1 MKKIILT
8 LLLTLST
15 LINVNAVAAF
25 SLDIDGNGT
34 INASNDGLIIFKYLL
49 NSNAN
54 NLHTTISSN
63 AADDRKTTAQ
73 LKAYLDNSGDILD
86 IDGNGTTNASNDG
99 LIVFKYLLNSN
110 ANNLHTTIASNAVGS
125 KTTTINLKA
134 YLDQY
139 ISTDVSN
146 MYSGDRPTEL
156 TAEQI
161 ADANGAADDSNAHLT
176 VLRYANFGDYVVNI
190 LSDKIVIRDESDNY
204 AIVYEITSSE
214 NNLAQLDDAEF
225 QALYLEVIQAIWDL
239 INPVTVESEVA
250 KLYAAENAPTSLG
263 DFIQTYFENEE
274 VFGILADFQ
283 KLASENYEITGYGTT
298 VVNINLSIG
307 YITLS
312 NGDEVPFPDKNFSSL
327 NGSDLADWALAIVQA
342 IWDLENPNAGPTYQD
357 DLIAIFAS
365 DTTPTELTPLL
376 TAEANRVANTATTV
390 DNKELFT
397 NLSGDGVTVAFGVD
411 GNDEIFT
418 VSSNIDGNSI
428 SNNVIANDIIVTA
441 PSEADLRAA
450 FFNVILE
457 KWNQLHPSAALE
469 DEITA
474 IYEADLPPT
483 ELTDLIK
490 DACESYGNWTNN
502 TLPALNRFGVTFTSF
517 DGSTI
522 VYNGIDNTNNSAGSN
537 TARRTATLEIMTK
550 IWHVGHPNY
559 VDPTTHAARSAVLTA
574 YNSIDGIS
582 NITVKLANS
591 NNLSTASVYLT
602 WKLNEVAQ
610 DFWYFSA
617 TNPTSTTDGEV
628 RGDLSYLSPEQFE
641 TYRERLYNKLTDHI
655 QTPAKLRAA
664 RIVEIKVL
672 DDASDNVII
681 TNYID
686 PTDGDTFIIDV
697 LGEPSLQSEYS
708 TTTYESGVQGFGYLG
723 TTQWDAMKK
732 DISDKIDEIDIA
744 LTPTITDE
752 LAAFYSGEA
761 PDTIATG
768 GDAYG
773 NQLPP
778 AIHTAAV
785 AAWNTNIHDTMLA
798 FLRTLSQEATGNF
811 GDSTDPVTTN
821 GISYYGS
828 TGFVVVR
835 NLDRGQVSGTVAQG
849 GDGGYGYHDIDLGS
863 PTLYLNGWSNLN
875 FTHLSETN
883 FTTLAYHVM
892 SNFYDLQQTVR
903 QTRILDLLS
912 IDSRLYVSRTDD
924 GSADSVRR
932 DSGSGYQNIG
942 VNHYGSTQTGVTTFE
957 GLSTAQYAHYRAYV
971 VALQF

>member
-1 MKKIILT
+1 MKKIILI
-8 LLLTLST
+8 LLLALV
-15 LINVNAVAAF
+15 NVNAVAAF

-73 LKAYLDNSGDILD
+73 LKAYLDSAGDILD
-86 IDGNGTTNASNDG
+86 IDGNGTINASNDG

-139 ISTDVSN
+139 TSTDVSN

-239 INPVTVESEVA
+239 INPATAAEELVAIFALGTSPTALADYSALDAEADGIGQTERAQHIVDSLTNLNGVTVTYTSSTTPKSFDVAKAGETTINVLQDSSSGGAVSLDTLSVFKDIYFQTIQAKWDILHTAVTERQSRINQLDALKDKYSFEYQLAESDAIGAGTFVTVSWDASSSFQFSDTVGSLELVEPWADRLQAFEDQINPPVTVESEVA
-250 KLYAAENAPTSLG
+250 DLYALTEPPTGFIANSLIDAAAQSYDDYQISPKAAFLLTLESTNYRIPQVTNTDGYATARIANQFTNDAIEFVPADNAGIFGAMSKQQFS
-263 DFIQTYFENEE
+263 DFTFKI
-274 VFGILADFQ
+274 ILA
-283 KLASENYEITGYGTT
+283 
-298 VVNINLSIG
+298 
-307 YITLS
+307 
-312 NGDEVPFPDKNFSSL
+312 
-327 NGSDLADWALAIVQA
+327 
-342 IWDLENPNAGPTYQD
+342 
-357 DLIAIFAS
+357 
-365 DTTPTELTPLL
+365 
-376 TAEANRVANTATTV
+376 
-390 DNKELFT
+390 
-397 NLSGDGVTVAFGVD
+397 
-411 GNDEIFT
+411 
-418 VSSNIDGNSI
+418 
-428 SNNVIANDIIVTA
+428 
-441 PSEADLRAA
+441 
-450 FFNVILE
+450 
-457 KWNQLHPSAALE
+457 
-469 DEITA
+469 
-474 IYEADLPPT
+474 
-483 ELTDLIK
+483 
-490 DACESYGNWTNN
+490 
-502 TLPALNRFGVTFTSF
+502 
-517 DGSTI
+517 
-522 VYNGIDNTNNSAGSN
+522 
-537 TARRTATLEIMTK
+537 
-550 IWHVGHPNY
+550 IWHLEHPNY
-559 VDPTTHAARSAVLTA
+559 VDPTTHAARAAVLTA

-582 NITVKLANS
+582 NIEVKVAAN
-591 NNLSTASVYLT
+591 NGIDKATVYLD
-602 WKLNEVAQ
+602 WNLNGGGKGFT
-610 DFWYFSA
+610 FWYFSA
-617 TNPTSTTDGEV
+617 TNPTVNAIGEV
-628 RGDLSYLSPEQFE
+628 EGDLSYLSPGQFE

-723 TTQWDAMKK
+723 TNEWAAMKQ

-957 GLSTAQYAHYRAYV
+957 GLSPAQYAHYRAYV